1 MVYKKDLVLQ
11 KKWAKL
17 LSSLHDTLGKRPKD
31 LNNVLYLIGVQELG
45 RGVLDFS
52 KEEKQDLMHIA
63 ICKVLSLADF
73 YILEGRDEDGWPHW
87 KPTSKLPRL
96 NITEQE
102 QLLKIYIVE
111 YFEKELKL
119 IL

>member
-11 KKWAKL
+11 KKWAAL
-17 LSSLHDTLGKRPKD
+17 LSSLSNSLGKRPRD

-45 RGVLDFS
+45 KGVLDFS
-52 KEEKQDLMHIA
+52 KEEKQNLMHIA
-63 ICKVLSLADF
+63 ICRALSAAGF
-73 YILEGRDEDGWPHW
+73 YELEGRDEEGWPHW

-96 NITEQE
+96 DVVEQE
-102 QLLKIYIVE
+102 HLLKTYIIE

>member
-11 KKWAKL
+11 KKWVKL
-17 LSSLHDTLGKRPKD
+17 LSSLQHTFGKRTRD

-45 RGVLDFS
+45 QGMLDFS

-73 YILEGRDEDGWPHW
+73 YVLEGRDEEGWPHW
-87 KPTSKLPRL
+87 KPTNKLPRL
-96 NITEQE
+96 DIVEQE
-102 QLLKIYIVE
+102 QLLKIFVVE
-111 YFEKELKL
+111 YFEKDLKL